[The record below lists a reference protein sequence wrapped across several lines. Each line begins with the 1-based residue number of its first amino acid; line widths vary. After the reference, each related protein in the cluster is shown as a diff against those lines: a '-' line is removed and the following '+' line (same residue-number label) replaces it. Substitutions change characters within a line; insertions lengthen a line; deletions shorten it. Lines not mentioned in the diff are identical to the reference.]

1 MPRDSH
7 RWSADDIIRE
17 YPQLGIPHF
26 QRGLVWGEESVSLL
40 LESLYFETPC
50 GELVL
55 WQPRHPMKEGIP
67 LKASAVPLYLII
79 DGQQRLTTLTLFLIF
94 LQHQLEE
101 ADHQGPRW
109 A

>member
-1 MPRDSH
+1 MPGDSH
-7 RWSADDIIRE
+7 RWSADDIIKE

-55 WQPRHPMKEGIP
+55 WRPRYPKKEGIP
-67 LKASAVPLYLII
+67 LKTSDLRSSSVSYY
-79 DGQQRLTTLTLFLIF
+79 
-94 LQHQLEE
+94 
-101 ADHQGPRW
+101 
-109 A
+109 